1 MTLDL
6 AKGTLYK
13 HFASKDELLLRIL
26 IDYEKRKLDMIIV
39 EDGAGTGVAR
49 LVIQLV
55 NLPHVRFYL
64 IIFKNAFLQQPLD

>member
-13 HFASKDELLLRIL
+13 HFTSKDELLLRIL

-39 EDGAGTGVAR
+39 EDGAGAGW
-49 LVIQLV
+49 
-55 NLPHVRFYL
+55 P
-64 IIFKNAFLQQPLD
+64 DW